1 MTLLHFHI
9 FFRRPPLNVRSSL
22 NTHLPQVCKAIR
34 RVDRA
39 FRDHGLRPFHSH
51 PRPHASVLWMLGS
64 TAGMLEAVVQEE
76 ARVSVQTLEDL
87 RLWTFPLE
95 SISCKIGQ
103 RVTTV
108 WHRQPAEPRTLAKA
122 S

>member
-1 MTLLHFHI
+1 M
-9 FFRRPPLNVRSSL
+9 
-22 NTHLPQVCKAIR
+22 HLPQVCKAIR
-34 RVDRA
+34 RGDRA
-39 FRDHGLRPFHSH
+39 FRDHSLRLFHSH

-64 TAGMLEAVVQEE
+64 AAEMLEAMVQEE
-76 ARVSVQTLEDL
+76 ARVLEQALEDL

-108 WHRQPAEPRTLAKA
+108 WHRQPAEPQTPCKSFLAG
-122 S
+122 